1 MKACRTNAADDAL
14 AAADAD
20 DEPVFRP
27 LRRNNWTAF
36 RKRGRRAAPDETAR
50 SAEEELNVAVI
61 SLPPSDGGCENEA
74 FDATAA
80 VQGSE
85 EGPSQR
91 ALPPQ
96 RDANVGDDSEPP
108 TYATALLMTSRA
120 LDLPCVCCC
129 PVASPRGD
137 AANHGGERGG
147 VRPVPPESRDAREAP
162 IREDAVGVSGVASSS
177 SVAGRPAGPG
187 IRAATLARHRND
199 VVVGATRLEPG
210 PAPPP
215 HHEVLPDILN
225 AHLPPPYATLP
236 PPPSSSARR
245 HLPPPPRLRPPRC
258 VVDTEVVE
266 PKHCCGVL
274 VTQTVSIRWFIV
286 MIAFVGLCCAIVGT
300 VLGALKATGREH
312 LTVSLLMIGVG
323 IVLITVSGIA
333 WRLTSH
339 EAPSCRAMLGLR
351 GDEPGGRRFVPR
363 VPPYGGRPGGHPY
376 AAMLY
381 PEFQYRPPPP
391 SYQASMQEYRLRL
404 LLLDRQGGPP
414 TLPTPVALAAHH
426 HHHHHHHAVPAPP
439 PVVPP
444 PAAVTSQPAPMLSP
458 VSPPPTYRSGL
469 HARPPLSFPS
479 ADREPSRPPSYR
491 SRTSSAA
498 GGGIL
503 RSCVGGNAS
512 CSQDTLAT
520 VSPAEDEDRRPLHSR
535 NPSLTLSTLSQEEA
549 SPAGA
554 TASSQHAAADTLRRS
569 YNASVLGVSGS
580 LSSSNR
586 DTPSP
591 PPGSSSRAP
600 DPHLLRKNHDVNT
613 VTIVQTTDTSQV
625 INQDTVIVS
634 VSGHNARTL
643 VLPSGHSEVQVTLA
657 HV

>member
-1 MKACRTNAADDAL
+1 MTKACRTNRADDAF

-27 LRRNNWTAF
+27 LRRNNWTPF

-50 SAEEELNVAVI
+50 SAEEQLNIAVI

-74 FDATAA
+74 FDSPA
-80 VQGSE
+80 VQRS
-85 EGPSQR
+85 EGPSEP
-91 ALPPQ
+91 ALPPPQ
-96 RDANVGDDSEPP
+96 RDANVSDDCEPP
-108 TYATALLMTSRA
+108 SYATALLMTSRA

-129 PVASPRGD
+129 PVASPCGD
-137 AANHGGERGG
+137 IANHGGERG
-147 VRPVPPESRDAREAP
+147 VPPVPPESRDAREGP
-162 IREDAVGVSGVASSS
+162 IGEDAVGVSGVAASS

-469 HARPPLSFPS
+469 HAR
-479 ADREPSRPPSYR
+479 
-491 SRTSSAA
+491 
-498 GGGIL
+498 
-503 RSCVGGNAS
+503 
-512 CSQDTLAT
+512 
-520 VSPAEDEDRRPLHSR
+520 
-535 NPSLTLSTLSQEEA
+535 
-549 SPAGA
+549 
-554 TASSQHAAADTLRRS
+554 
-569 YNASVLGVSGS
+569 VSGGS
-580 LSSSNR
+580 VSSSNR
-586 DTPSP
+586 NTPSP

>member
-1 MKACRTNAADDAL
+1 MTKVRRTDGADD

-36 RKRGRRAAPDETAR
+36 RKRGRRAALDQATR
-50 SAEEELNVAVI
+50 SAETELNIAAI
-61 SLPPSDGGCENEA
+61 SLPPSSVGCENEA
-74 FDATAA
+74 FEEAATAA
-80 VQGSE
+80 QPSASPS
-85 EGPSQR
+85 GP
-91 ALPPQ
+91 ALPPPQ
-96 RDANVGDDSEPP
+96 RDANGGDDNEPP
-108 TYATALLMTSRA
+108 SYATALLMTSLA
-120 LDLPCVCCC
+120 LDAPRVCCC
-129 PVASPRGD
+129 PVASSRG
-137 AANHGGERGG
+137 ASANDGGERS
-147 VRPVPPESRDAREAP
+147 VVPVPPESRDAREAP
-162 IREDAVGVSGVASSS
+162 VCDEDAVGVRSAT
-177 SVAGRPAGPG
+177 VAGRPPGPG
-187 IRAATLARHRND
+187 IHAATLARHRND

-210 PAPPP
+210 PV

-426 HHHHHHHAVPAPP
+426 HHHHHHHAVPAAPP
-439 PVVPP
+439 AVPP
-444 PAAVTSQPAPMLSP
+444 PSAVTSQPAPPMLSP
-458 VSPPPTYRSGL
+458 VSPPPTYRSGM

-479 ADREPSRPPSYR
+479 SVEREPSRPPSYR

-520 VSPAEDEDRRPLHSR
+520 VSPAEDEDQRPLHSR
-535 NPSLTLSTLSQEEA
+535 NPSLTLSTLSQEE
-549 SPAGA
+549 PGTT
-554 TASSQHAAADTLRRS
+554 TASQPAADTTRRS
-569 YNASVLGVSGS
+569 YNASVLGGVSGGS
-580 LSSSNR
+580 LSSSSNR
-586 DTPSP
+586 ETPSP

>member
-1 MKACRTNAADDAL
+1 MTKACRTNRADEAF

-27 LRRNNWTAF
+27 LRRNNWTPF

-50 SAEEELNVAVI
+50 SAEEQLNIAVI
-61 SLPPSDGGCENEA
+61 SRPPSDGGCENEA
-74 FDATAA
+74 FDSTA
-80 VQGSE
+80 VQRS
-85 EGPSQR
+85 EGPSEP
-91 ALPPQ
+91 ALPPRQ
-96 RDANVGDDSEPP
+96 RDANVSDDCEPP
-108 TYATALLMTSRA
+108 SYATALLMTSRA

-129 PVASPRGD
+129 PVASPCGD
-137 AANHGGERGG
+137 IANHGGDRA
-147 VRPVPPESRDAREAP
+147 VPPVPPESRDAREGP
-162 IREDAVGVSGVASSS
+162 IGEDAVGVSGVAASS

-469 HARPPLSFPS
+469 HAR
-479 ADREPSRPPSYR
+479 
-491 SRTSSAA
+491 
-498 GGGIL
+498 
-503 RSCVGGNAS
+503 
-512 CSQDTLAT
+512 
-520 VSPAEDEDRRPLHSR
+520 
-535 NPSLTLSTLSQEEA
+535 
-549 SPAGA
+549 
-554 TASSQHAAADTLRRS
+554 
-569 YNASVLGVSGS
+569 VSGGS
-580 LSSSNR
+580 VSSSNR
-586 DTPSP
+586 NTPSP